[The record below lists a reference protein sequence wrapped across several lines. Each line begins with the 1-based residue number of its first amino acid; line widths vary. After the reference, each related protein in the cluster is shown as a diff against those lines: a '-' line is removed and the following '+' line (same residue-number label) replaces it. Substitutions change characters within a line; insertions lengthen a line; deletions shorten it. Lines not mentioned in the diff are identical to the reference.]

1 MKTTFGKNM
10 VLRIFLA
17 LPVISALLLISATP
31 VRAWGCL
38 AVTPWV
44 NGDRSVGW
52 GFDAKDRRTQAAVA
66 QVALNACE
74 RRRAKANPQYPR
86 CSIAGCAAHVRSAAE
101 ALAISPP

>member
-1 MKTTFGKNM
+1 M
-10 VLRIFLA
+10 
-17 LPVISALLLISATP
+17 LIRVFQIHSIILMMTIMFSEPA
-31 VRAWGCL
+31 RAWGCL

-52 GFDAKDRRTQAAVA
+52 GFDAKEHRSQAAVA

-74 RRRAKANPQYPR
+74 RRRAKVNPQYPR
-86 CSIAGCAAHVRSAAE
+86 CSIAGCAPHVRSAAE